1 MRFKG
6 LVWTF
11 GQHTLEASF
20 KKLNGGRRWFLFSD
34 A

>member
-20 KKLNGGRRWFLFSD
+20 KKLNGGRQEVVSIF
-34 A
+34 